1 VRVRRSVTCKLA
13 VVLLATLG
21 IAGCGAGSALP
32 SSSFSSSS
40 STNGETSTPSS
51 PTPTPSATPSF
62 QSDLTATASWLRSTS
77 VAGDGAILY
86 GSSQINPYYSNLA
99 AIGLTHDAAS
109 YGTIQRWMQWY
120 ISHLNA
126 SDVWGMSGTM
136 YDYDY
141 SNGAE
146 TSRNTAD
153 STDSYAAT
161 FLSLALAFYQTGDP
175 SAQNYVKSIA
185 AQLDL
190 IGGVL
195 IQTQQADGLTWSKPS
210 YQIKYL
216 MDNCEAYRGL
226 RDLAVVFQT
235 AVGDSAKSAIYN
247 AAADRML
254 QGINGMWMNG
264 SWAVYKD
271 NAGNLAAPNMQKWY
285 ADATSQLFPVLEGV
299 IAATDSRSVQVYA
312 NLNAAWPGWPS
323 LSYNAQDSFPWIL
336 VGDAAAMMGDT
347 ARVNTFVQSIEAK
360 YVSKGFPWPM
370 YSAEAGWLMRLN
382 AYMLGARPL

>member
-1 VRVRRSVTCKLA
+1 MGVRRSVTCKLL

-32 SSSFSSSS
+32 TSSFSSSS
-40 STNGETSTPSS
+40 STNGATSTPSTS
-51 PTPTPSATPSF
+51 TPTATLSF
-62 QSDLTATASWLRSTS
+62 QSDLTATAAWLRSNS

-99 AIGLTHDAAS
+99 AIGLTHDPAS

-146 TSRNTAD
+146 TPRNTAD

-175 SAQNYVKSIA
+175 SAQNYVQSIA
-185 AQLDL
+185 IQLDL

-195 IQTQQADGLTWSKPS
+195 IQTQQADGLTWSKPD

-235 AVGDSAKSAIYN
+235 ALGNPTKAAIYN

-254 QGINGMWMNG
+254 QGINGMWMDG

-271 NAGNLAAPNMQKWY
+271 NAGNLTAPNMAKWY
-285 ADATSQLFPVLEGV
+285 ADATSQVFPVLEGV
-299 IAATDSRSVQVYA
+299 IAPNDPRSVQVYA

-336 VGDAAAMMGDT
+336 VGDAAAIMGDT
-347 ARVNTFVQSIEAK
+347 TRVNTFVQSIEAK
-360 YVSKGFPWPM
+360 YVTKGFPWPM
-370 YSAEAGWLMRLN
+370 YSAEGGWLMRLN